1 MNPVDHL
8 WRPAQLLVPGLA
20 ALGSLS
26 GCSEQTPVFAFAGPE
41 IQTVKRGDLRITIDQ
56 SAELE
61 PAVET
66 TIRNLVDGWSGLLY
80 LVPEAT
86 TVQEGQVVVE
96 VDVSRK
102 EESRAGQAIA
112 VARALSAR
120 TQAQK
125 NLDIVGTELI
135 AAEMA
140 AESVLILAQM
150 ERDKFL
156 GKEISGLGGP
166 ADIAGTNL
174 EMVEKLD
181 KLVAEEIADNAEA
194 EYAGLADKV
203 REYLPEDVA
212 RRAMGRMSNLI
223 LDKIDQIRLAKA
235 ELRLRK
241 DTRDHSI
248 SLAEREFITRNELQR
263 DELRYDSQ
271 LSRVTLSWNDMDL
284 LINYTLQQDLIRLQQ
299 DEDNAGLELINT
311 RARNEARRV
320 KEEAELVS
328 KELEYDLA
336 KERLDNLDRQI
347 ANSVLRAPHA
357 GVVVYAKQGRG
368 GSGGQPV
375 EEGMNIRM
383 GQNLITLPDTSK
395 MVVEFTIHESRIEQ
409 VALGQQVTIRLDAF
423 PDRTFTGRV
432 TTVGSLPSATSRMGN
447 STVKNYKTTVT
458 VDGNNSDDVLRPG
471 MNAKVE
477 ILVDL
482 VRDVL
487 LVPVD
492 AVQRDR
498 STYYVWKET
507 VADPIAQVIR
517 LGRNNE
523 THVAVAEG
531 VQEGDRVYLEIP
543 TGAEPP
549 SFSPG
554 TEPTLG
560 EQRE

>member
-1 MNPVDHL
+1 MNPVRHL

-20 ALGSLS
+20 ALASLS
-26 GCSEQTPVFAFAGPE
+26 GCSEQTPAFAFAGPE
-41 IQTVKRGDLRITIDQ
+41 IQTVRRGDLRITIDQ
-56 SAELE
+56 SAGLE

-66 TIRNLVDGWSGLLY
+66 TIRNLVEGWTGLLY

-112 VARALSAR
+112 VARALSLR

-125 NLDIVGTELI
+125 NVEIVETELI

-140 AESVLILAQM
+140 AVSVLLIAEM
-150 ERDKFL
+150 EFEKFL
-156 GKEISGLGGP
+156 GKEIAGLGDLP
-166 ADIAGTNL
+166 DSAGTNL

-181 KLVAEEIADNAEA
+181 ELLQAEIADNPDAEA
-194 EYAGLADKV
+194 EYAGIADKV
-203 REYLPEDVA
+203 RKYLDEDVLQ
-212 RRAMGRMSNLI
+212 RAMGGMSNLI
-223 LDKIDQIRLAKA
+223 LGRIDLIRLAKA
-235 ELRLRK
+235 ELRLRR
-241 DTRDHSI
+241 DTRDHSRG
-248 SLAEREFITRNELQR
+248 LVEKEFITRNELQR

-271 LSRVTLSWNDMDL
+271 LSRVTLSWNDIDL
-284 LINYTLQQDLIRLQQ
+284 LINYTVQQELIRLRQ
-299 DEDNAGLELINT
+299 DEDNAGLELVNT

-320 KEEAELVS
+320 REQAELES

-347 ANSVLRAPHA
+347 TNSVLRAPHS
-357 GVVVYAKQGRG
+357 GVVVYAKQGRAG
-368 GSGGQPV
+368 TGGQPV

-383 GQNLITLPDTSK
+383 GQKLITLPDTSK
-395 MVVEFTIHESRIEQ
+395 MVVEFTVHESRIEQ
-409 VALGQQVTIRLDAF
+409 VALGQQATIRLDAF
-423 PDRTFTGRV
+423 PDRTFTGQV
-432 TTVGSLPSATSRMGN
+432 TTVGYLPSAKGN

-458 VDGNNSDDVLRPG
+458 VAGNNFDDALRPG

-482 VRDVL
+482 IRDVL
-487 LVPVD
+487 LVRVD

-507 VADPIAQVIR
+507 DADPIAQVIR
-517 LGRNNE
+517 LGRNNQ
-523 THVAVAEG
+523 THVVVQEG
-531 VQEGDRVYLEIP
+531 VQEGDRIYLEIP
-543 TGAEPP
+543 TGMEPP

-554 TEPTLG
+554 TEPALG